1 VTTTLTAVVI
11 VVIVVA
17 VVLGLAVRI
26 VKQYERGCSSGSAE
40 WSAPAGPAC
49 G

>member
-1 VTTTLTAVVI
+1 MTATLTA

-40 WSAPAGPAC
+40 WSGPAGPAC

>member
-26 VKQYERGCSSGSAE
+26 VKQYERGVLFRFGRMVG
-40 WSAPAGPAC
+40 PAGPAC

>member
-1 VTTTLTAVVI
+1 MTTTLTA

-40 WSAPAGPAC
+40 WSGPAGPAC